1 MQTIQDETNP
11 MNFTE
16 NQHGNIIL
24 EKLRMQRES
33 GRFCDVILY
42 VENERFH
49 VHRNVLSSFSPYFES
64 IFQSQKTTK
73 EKFNITCQRADIFQ
87 CFINYMYCGTIV
99 IDKNNV
105 AEMFKLAHRL
115 EVAKLKLYCAEYL
128 ERYLDLNNCLAVK
141 DMADQY
147 NMPLLSKLTTGYI
160 QSHINEVLNHSE
172 ILELDV
178 DKLEAFLSDKVFGL
192 TQMQIMQVILN
203 WTKHDVTKREK
214 QLKSILKLIKWTEI
228 DIQYI
233 NDIIENENLFVT
245 SELSLYLMLKHL
257 NDNGLTFAK
266 FHTVLDTLNQKYC
279 NFQSEKQK
287 EQMGTISK
295 VKISKKRFKKRQRLL
310 RANPIARLAAL
321 RSALLLRGKH
331 TPKERFSSTKENS
344 FISPGTK
351 QPETESNNS
360 EFSENTLK
368 CHLCDHYSNDTTSLE
383 QHLSAVHS
391 RDVTYKC
398 GVCGFVCQWNNL
410 YIQHIKG
417 HFPGPPYKC
426 DSCKFQTFFVIK
438 KKIAN
443 IRINTSLFFT
453 GDFTNE
459 KLNAV
464 LTHRS
469 VHVEEKTH
477 RCLQCSFRTRSQVCA
492 IFLAL
497 KKVSAF
503 NIKIF

>member
-24 EKLRMQRES
+24 EKLRMQREC
-33 GRFCDVILY
+33 GKFCDVILY
-42 VENERFH
+42 VENEKFH

-64 IFQSQKTTK
+64 IFQSQKTIK
-73 EKFNITCQRADIFQ
+73 EKFNITCQSADIFQ

-147 NMPLLSKLTTGYI
+147 NMPLLSKLTTGFI
-160 QSHINEVLNHSE
+160 QSHINEILNHSE

-192 TQMQIMQVILN
+192 TQMQIMQVIIN
-203 WTKHDVTKREK
+203 WTKHDVTKRER

-279 NFQSEKQK
+279 NFQGEKQK
-287 EQMGTISK
+287 EELGTISK
-295 VKISKKRFKKRQRLL
+295 VKISKKKFKKRQKLL

-321 RSALLLRGKH
+321 RSALLLRGRHNPRDK
-331 TPKERFSSTKENS
+331 FSSTKENNN
-344 FISPGTK
+344 FPGSK
-351 QPETESNNS
+351 SETETSNS
-360 EFSENTLK
+360 EMSEATLK

-426 DSCKFQTFFVIK
+426 DSC
-438 KKIAN
+438 
-443 IRINTSLFFT
+443 
-453 GDFTNE
+453 DFTNE

-469 VHVEEKTH
+469 IHVEEKTH
-477 RCLQCSFRTRSQVCA
+477 RCLQCSFRTRSQVCRVVCLLSSRKYKHNCIL
-492 IFLAL
+492 IF
-497 KKVSAF
+497 F
-503 NIKIF
+503 